1 MQFLSPPTIDR
12 CKTKC
17 STFLLKSAKKSIEQ
31 QKNLRTPRAEK
42 VLSSPN
48 KLKAKDHFFGHDQIL
63 EKHWKRKTIFK
74 IRNCVSKNLNA
85 SDTDPM
91 T

>member
-17 STFLLKSAKKSIEQ
+17 STFLLKSAKKKSIEQ

-48 KLKAKDHFFGHDQIL
+48 KLKAKDNFLAMTKFWKNIGKEKQFFKL
-63 EKHWKRKTIFK
+63 EIACQK
-74 IRNCVSKNLNA
+74 I
-85 SDTDPM
+85 
-91 T
+91 